1 MPKYIELSSLLE
13 KLQATSIVTDDL
25 YGMGIMSGMD
35 AARKIV
41 AEQPIIDAEPVVRCQ
56 YCKHHNEGENYI
68 YCRMLKTKC
77 PNDADFFCEC
87 TKCHLGIVRPDDSC
101 EFGERRATTHV

>member
-1 MPKYIELSSLLE
+1 
-13 KLQATSIVTDDL
+13 
-25 YGMGIMSGMD
+25 MGIMSGMD

-56 YCKHHNEGENYI
+56 YCKHHNEGENCI

-77 PNDADFFCEC
+77 PNDADFFCAY
-87 TKCHLGIVRPDDSC
+87 
-101 EFGERRATTHV
+101 GEKKR

>member
-56 YCKHHNEGENYI
+56 LFSDCYG
-68 YCRMLKTKC
+68 
-77 PNDADFFCEC
+77 EC

>member
-1 MPKYIELSSLLE
+1 MPKYRELSSLLE

-68 YCRMLKTKC
+68 YCRMLKTKY
-77 PNDADFFCEC
+77 PNDADFFCAY
-87 TKCHLGIVRPDDSC
+87 
-101 EFGERRATTHV
+101 GEKESGN

>member
-41 AEQPIIDAEPVVRCQ
+41 AEQPIIDAEPVVHQKLYSVMPVCQ
-56 YCKHHNEGENYI
+56 NHCS
-68 YCRMLKTKC
+68 KTIQ
-77 PNDADFFCEC
+77 
-87 TKCHLGIVRPDDSC
+87 HMI
-101 EFGERRATTHV
+101 

>member
-1 MPKYIELSSLLE
+1 MPKYMELSSLLE

-68 YCRMLKTKC
+68 YCRMLKC
-77 PNDADFFCEC
+77 PNDADFFCAY
-87 TKCHLGIVRPDDSC
+87 
-101 EFGERRATTHV
+101 GEKESGN

>member
-1 MPKYIELSSLLE
+1 MANNYIARDTLLE
-13 KLQATSIVTDDL
+13 KLQTTSIVTDDL

-41 AEQPIIDAEPVVRCQ
+41 AEQPIIDAEPVVRCR

-77 PNDADFFCEC
+77 PNDADFFCAY
-87 TKCHLGIVRPDDSC
+87 
-101 EFGERRATTHV
+101 GEKESGN